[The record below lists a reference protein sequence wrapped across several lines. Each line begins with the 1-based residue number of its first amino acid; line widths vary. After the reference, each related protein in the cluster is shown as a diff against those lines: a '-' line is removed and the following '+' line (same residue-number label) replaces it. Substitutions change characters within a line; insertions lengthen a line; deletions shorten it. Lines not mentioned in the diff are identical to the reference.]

1 MNSTREI
8 NNRDAFQLQSD
19 LLNMLWNNERASMA
33 YNLLVLL
40 TVPLIMTALIMI
52 LIEIK
57 VIKLAISYLQYDM
70 AHIMRLKYGPYHMGQ
85 VTTSV

>member
-8 NNRDAFQLQSD
+8 DNREAFQLQTD
-19 LLNMLWNNERASMA
+19 LLNMLWDNERASMA

-40 TVPLIMTALIMI
+40 TVPLLMTALIMI

-57 VIKLAISYLQYDM
+57 VYD
-70 AHIMRLKYGPYHMGQ
+70 IPYIYFSIL
-85 VTTSV
+85 V